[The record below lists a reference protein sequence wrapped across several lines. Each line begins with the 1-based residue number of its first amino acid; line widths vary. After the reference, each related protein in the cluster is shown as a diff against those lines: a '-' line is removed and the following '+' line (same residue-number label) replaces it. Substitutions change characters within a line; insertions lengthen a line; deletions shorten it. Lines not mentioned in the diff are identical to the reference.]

1 MGIYRP
7 LIIGRILYK
16 NKDKKIKKV
25 NILKNHKIQNSK
37 DSINN
42 KVNLILNKLSESNV
56 DNLIVEF
63 LDNINQVD
71 EEQFNEI
78 QKTFYLKMIAEINF
92 IKIYLYSK
100 FTQD

>member
-1 MGIYRP
+1 MIE
-7 LIIGRILYK
+7 K
-16 NKDKKIKKV
+16 NKIKYV
-25 NILKNHKIQNSK
+25 TTSDLFEFTADDFILA
-37 DSINN
+37 
-42 KVNLILNKLSESNV
+42 
-56 DNLIVEF
+56 IVEF

-92 IKIYLYSK
+92 IKIYLYFK